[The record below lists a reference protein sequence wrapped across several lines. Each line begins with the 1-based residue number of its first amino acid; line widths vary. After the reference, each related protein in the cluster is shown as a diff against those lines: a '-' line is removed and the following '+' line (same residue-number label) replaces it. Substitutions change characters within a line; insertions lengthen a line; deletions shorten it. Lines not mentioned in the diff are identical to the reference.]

1 MRLAKY
7 LALCGVDSRRHCE
20 VIVRKGLVKV
30 NGLSVVDPAFSVS
43 DGDTVEL
50 DGERVFPL
58 TPSDLRYIAYHK
70 PVGVVC
76 SMEPSHPSGPTL
88 RQMLAFPLRIF
99 PVGRLDRT
107 SSGLIILTNDGLFAQ
122 RILHPRH
129 KIEKEYEV
137 RLNRELRL
145 GDGEKILKGVAI
157 EGRVVEVHQL
167 NPIKPYLWRIVI
179 HEGRKRIVRRLFKA
193 MGYTVEELK
202 RVRIGPI
209 WLGRLPVGKWRNLTK
224 REIELILQ
232 VNSPKEID

>member
-20 VIVRKGLVKV
+20 VIIRKGLVKV

-122 RILHPRH
+122 RILHPKH

-224 REIELILQ
+224 REIEAILQ

>member
-122 RILHPRH
+122 RILHPKH

-224 REIELILQ
+224 REIEAILQ

>member
-7 LALCGVDSRRHCE
+7 LAFCGVDSRRHCE
-20 VIVRKGLVKV
+20 LIVRKGLVKV

-122 RILHPRH
+122 RILHPKH

-157 EGRVVEVHQL
+157 EGRVVDVHQL

-224 REIELILQ
+224 REIEAILQ